1 MNAGVDRADQSSE
14 WPGCSWSI
22 TTSGLSNDHFNCD
35 SCPNPVKVASEVRWP
50 KTTQALP
57 PVDVDWCSVP
67 DDLEIVAEGLDFPE
81 GPIACADGTLLVVEV
96 RGGRLM
102 RVFPTGG
109 LEIVADLGGG
119 PNGAA
124 LGPDG
129 AIYIC
134 NNGGLPWSQLDD
146 GSWYPVDRRTGSM
159 TPAGYAGGW
168 IERVDPSSGDI
179 TRLIERVDGTVLSA
193 PNDIAFDRAGDL
205 WFTDTGKTG
214 IGTTVL
220 GAVYRAR
227 ADGSEV
233 ERFATGLLGPNGIG
247 FAPTAD
253 RVYVSDTP
261 RGVSSNGTCG
271 PVKHFGHRQSERR
284 DGFALEC
291 PVRSLSTRWRWTLRT
306 GSLSPCR
313 DQEGWQSFNPTAEC
327 GSCECRIRSRPTS
340 ALVVMIDKPPL

>member
-1 MNAGVDRADQSSE
+1 
-14 WPGCSWSI
+14 
-22 TTSGLSNDHFNCD
+22 
-35 SCPNPVKVASEVRWP
+35 VKVASEVRWP
-50 KTTQALP
+50 KTTQAPP
-57 PVDVDWCSVP
+57 PVDVEWCSVP

-214 IGTTVL
+214 IGSTVL

-261 RGVSSNGTCG
+261 SGRLFEWDV
-271 PVKHFGHRQSERR
+271 
-284 DGFALEC
+284 
-291 PVRSLSTRWRWTLRT
+291 RT
-306 GSLSPCR
+306 GEAFRPSPIRTAGRVRARMPGAIALDSLAVDAEDRIVVAMPGSGGLAVVQPDGGMWFVRMPDPLPTNVCFGGDDRQTAFVTLGGHGRLVRFRWPCPGAPVYFA
-313 DQEGWQSFNPTAEC
+313 D
-327 GSCECRIRSRPTS
+327 
-340 ALVVMIDKPPL
+340 

>member
-1 MNAGVDRADQSSE
+1 
-14 WPGCSWSI
+14 
-22 TTSGLSNDHFNCD
+22 
-35 SCPNPVKVASEVRWP
+35 VKVASEVRWP

-146 GSWYPVDRRTGSM
+146 GSWYPVD
-159 TPAGYAGGW
+159 
-168 IERVDPSSGDI
+168 
-179 TRLIERVDGTVLSA
+179 
-193 PNDIAFDRAGDL
+193 
-205 WFTDTGKTG
+205 
-214 IGTTVL
+214 
-220 GAVYRAR
+220 
-227 ADGSEV
+227 
-233 ERFATGLLGPNGIG
+233 
-247 FAPTAD
+247 
-253 RVYVSDTP
+253 
-261 RGVSSNGTCG
+261 
-271 PVKHFGHRQSERR
+271 
-284 DGFALEC
+284 
-291 PVRSLSTRWRWTLRT
+291 LRT
-306 GSLSPCR
+306 G
-313 DQEGWQSFNPTAEC
+313 
-327 GSCECRIRSRPTS
+327 
-340 ALVVMIDKPPL
+340 